1 MAKDSPY
8 FKFYVSEY
16 NDGDIQLCSMEAQ
29 GLFVNICSLYWSR
42 EGQLFLSKAK
52 KLFKVRAKC
61 WQELIEERAIKI
73 QDDKIVINFLDEQLQ
88 DRAKKSALN
97 AKNGVKGG
105 RPKSENN
112 PAGFAS
118 VSENKANETN
128 KEEKRVE
135 ESRVEEKR
143 EEESRDTLP
152 FLGIDVSVK
161 KLLDDERWIFNIR
174 HLTKNKNLEGAAR
187 SSFLWLETKQ
197 ERFKT
202 ATVNDL
208 KRVTISWLENN
219 KPIPEQV
226 KINAQSQRERMAN
239 L

>member
-88 DRAKKSALN
+88 ERSKKAAIN
-97 AKNGVKGG
+97 AKNGEKGG

-112 PAGFAS
+112 PAGLLP
-118 VSENKANETN
+118 VSEKKANESN
-128 KEEKRVE
+128 K
-135 ESRVEEKR
+135 EEKR
-143 EEESRDTLP
+143 EEERREEEKRGEEIHPATFDLKFSEAFDENTLD
-152 FLGIDVSVK
+152 GY
-161 KLLDDERWIFNIR
+161 KLAFR
-174 HLTKNKNLEGAAR
+174 HLDLARELQLFRLKCDNDKPAYYHRDAPSLRTAFQYQLKISRNKKQNGTHLAT
-187 SSFLWLETKQ
+187 SSIITTGKDFGTL
-197 ERFKT
+197 
-202 ATVNDL
+202 
-208 KRVTISWLENN
+208 
-219 KPIPEQV
+219 
-226 KINAQSQRERMAN
+226 
-239 L
+239 